1 MYQAIIQTLKCLL
14 LGTLPTEV
22 NRRNENTY
30 DSIQNTSAEERAR
43 EIQTDLNLIIQSEQK
58 ELCFL
63 AFQLLLD
70 TKHVDLLLNVR
81 AFPSHNS

>member
-1 MYQAIIQTLKCLL
+1 MYQTIIQTLKCLL
-14 LGTLPTEV
+14 LGTIPNEK
-22 NRRNENTY
+22 RNGIFTMLRTST
-30 DSIQNTSAEERAR
+30 DSDNAEERAR
-43 EIQTDLNLIIQSEQK
+43 EIHTDLNLIIQSEQK

-81 AFPSHNS
+81 YDVLV

>member
-1 MYQAIIQTLKCLL
+1 MLRTS
-14 LGTLPTEV
+14 T
-22 NRRNENTY
+22 
-30 DSIQNTSAEERAR
+30 DSDNAEERAR
-43 EIQTDLNLIIQSEQK
+43 EIHTDLNLIIQSEQK

-81 AFPSHNS
+81 YDVLADIPITRRLQFLTSCINDLNASRSTRRQ

>member
-1 MYQAIIQTLKCLL
+1 MYQTIIQTLKCLL
-14 LGTLPTEV
+14 LGTIPNEK
-22 NRRNENTY
+22 RNGVFTMLRTST
-30 DSIQNTSAEERAR
+30 DSDNAEERAR
-43 EIQTDLNLIIQSEQK
+43 ENLIIQSEQK

-81 AFPSHNS
+81 YNVLA

>member
-1 MYQAIIQTLKCLL
+1 MLRTS
-14 LGTLPTEV
+14 T
-22 NRRNENTY
+22 
-30 DSIQNTSAEERAR
+30 DSDNAEERAR
-43 EIQTDLNLIIQSEQK
+43 EIHTDLNLIIQSEQK

-81 AFPSHNS
+81 YNVLA

>member
-1 MYQAIIQTLKCLL
+1 MYQTIIQTLKCLL
-14 LGTLPTEV
+14 LGKIP
-22 NRRNENTY
+22 NEKRKGVFTMLRTST
-30 DSIQNTSAEERAR
+30 DSDNAEERSR
-43 EIQTDLNLIIQSEQK
+43 EIHTDLNLIIQSEQK

-81 AFPSHNS
+81 YDVLA

>member
-1 MYQAIIQTLKCLL
+1 MYQTIIQTLKCLL
-14 LGTLPTEV
+14 LGTIP
-22 NRRNENTY
+22 NEK
-30 DSIQNTSAEERAR
+30 QNGTFVTLRASTGSDSAEECAR
-43 EIQTDLNLIIQSEQK
+43 EIHTDLNLIIQSEQK

-81 AFPSHNS
+81 YGGLT